1 MKNRRS
7 HYFGEDSK
15 PRIEIIPMIDIMMF
29 LLVFFM
35 LSTLSM
41 IQGSGLKLNLPQSS
55 TATQVESAKLTLG
68 VNKEGA
74 LFVESQPV
82 SEAELVNRLK
92 SLKAEKKVDVII
104 MGDEGTEYQ
113 KIVKAMDVVR
123 TAGITSVALATSG
136 K

>member
-1 MKNRRS
+1 MKNHRS
-7 HYFGEDSK
+7 HYFGAESK

-29 LLVFFM
+29 LLVFFI

-41 IQGSGLKLNLPQSS
+41 IQSSGLKMNLPQSS

-68 VNKEGA
+68 VNTDGA
-74 LFVESQPV
+74 LFVDSQPIT
-82 SEAELVNRLK
+82 EAELVARLK
-92 SLKAEKKVDVII
+92 SIQEEKKVDVII
-104 MGDEGTEYQ
+104 MGDEGTTYQ

-123 TAGITSVALATSG
+123 TAGVTSVALATSG

>member
-1 MKNRRS
+1 MKNSRS
-7 HYFGEDSK
+7 HYFGAESK

-41 IQGSGLKLNLPQSS
+41 IQGSGLKLDLPQSS
-55 TATQVESAKLTLG
+55 TAAPIESAKLTLG
-68 VNKEGA
+68 VNKEGT
-74 LFVESQPV
+74 LFVDSQPI
-82 SEAELVNRLK
+82 SETELVNRLK
-92 SLKAEKKVDVII
+92 SLRAEKKVDVII

-113 KIVKAMDVVR
+113 KIVKAMDVAR

>member
-1 MKNRRS
+1 MKNHRS
-7 HYFGEDSK
+7 HYFGEESK

-74 LFVESQPV
+74 LFVESKPI
-82 SEAELVNRLK
+82 SEPELVSRLK

>member
-1 MKNRRS
+1 MKNHRS
-7 HYFGEDSK
+7 HYFGAESK

-29 LLVFFM
+29 LLVFFI

-41 IQGSGLKLNLPQSS
+41 IQSSGLKMNLPQSS

-68 VNKEGA
+68 VNTDGA
-74 LFVESQPV
+74 LFVDSQPIT
-82 SEAELVNRLK
+82 EAELIARLK
-92 SLKAEKKVDVII
+92 SIQEEKKVDVII
-104 MGDEGTEYQ
+104 MGDEGTTYQ

-123 TAGITSVALATSG
+123 TAGVTSVALATSG

>member
-1 MKNRRS
+1 MKNHRS
-7 HYFGEDSK
+7 HYFGAESK

-29 LLVFFM
+29 LLVFFI

-41 IQGSGLKLNLPQSS
+41 IQSSGLKLNLPQSS
-55 TATQVESAKLTLG
+55 TSAEVESAKLTLG
-68 VNKEGA
+68 VNKDGA
-74 LFVESQPV
+74 FFVESQPIA
-82 SEAELVNRLK
+82 EAELVSRLK
-92 SLKAEKKVDVII
+92 SLKEEKKVDVII

-123 TAGITSVALATSG
+123 TAGVTSVALATSG

>member
-1 MKNRRS
+1 MKNHRS
-7 HYFGEDSK
+7 HYFGAESK

-29 LLVFFM
+29 LLVFFI

-41 IQGSGLKLNLPQSS
+41 IQSSGLKMNLPQSS

-68 VNKEGA
+68 VNTDGA
-74 LFVESQPV
+74 LFVDSQPIT
-82 SEAELVNRLK
+82 EAELVARLK
-92 SLKAEKKVDVII
+92 SIQEEKKVDVII
-104 MGDEGTEYQ
+104 MGDEGTAYQ

-123 TAGITSVALATSG
+123 TAGVTSVALATSG

>member
-1 MKNRRS
+1 MKSHRS
-7 HYFGEDSK
+7 HYFGAESK

-35 LSTLSM
+35 LSALSM

-55 TATQVESAKLTLG
+55 TAAPVESAKLTLG

-82 SEAELVNRLK
+82 SEAELVSRLK
-92 SLKAEKKVDVII
+92 SLKVEKKVDVII

-123 TAGITSVALATSG
+123 SAGITSVALATSG